1 MVCTNSKVCNM
12 CNHLSAS
19 FIIGI
24 HTFIIIPSLAT
35 VDYMIFIY
43 TTTNNK
49 WLLKH
54 TSCHRSEIVPKVV
67 YIQIPTSFSVS
78 AIYISDLRMHNAI
91 DAWYCNRSKD
101 KVVCVW
107 ENDSHCNRLV
117 VAWSFLMP
125 HRICWHSYDVSPKG
139 CIGPWAHAISIFE
152 Y

>member
-1 MVCTNSKVCNM
+1 
-12 CNHLSAS
+12 
-19 FIIGI
+19 
-24 HTFIIIPSLAT
+24 
-35 VDYMIFIY
+35 MIFIY

-54 TSCHRSEIVPKVV
+54 TRWHRSEIVPKVV
-67 YIQIPTSFSVS
+67 YIQIPASFNFSVS
-78 AIYISDLRMHNAI
+78 AMYIYIYLSCKYIM
-91 DAWYCNRSKD
+91 YCNRSKD

-139 CIGPWAHAISIFE
+139 CIGPWAHAITNTCDPPSHCDVDHVKLMMSE
-152 Y
+152 